1 MKAGIGWSIVAA
13 IALAS
18 AVMVLYSLREAGPPP
33 AIAPVI
39 PLAGQSPSPP
49 GQAEP
54 GTMPPIRY
62 PIEAVVTSAEL
73 PDAAPLPALDKSDA
87 ALRTALDALF
97 AKGGQSRTLLL
108 EDMIR
113 RIVVTVDSLP
123 REQVARRLVP
133 LKPAEGS
140 LLVTGRGAE
149 RVISEHNQGRYAPYV
164 ILAEGVDVDYLA
176 ALYVRFYPLFQQAY
190 QELGYPEG
198 YFNDRLVSVIDHLLA
213 TPELKGPIRLV
224 QPKVLYKFAD
234 PELEQLSVG
243 QKFLVRMGP
252 ANAARIKMRLREVR
266 RHVAGRMPEP

>member
-33 AIAPVI
+33 AIPPVI
-39 PLAGQSPSPP
+39 PLAGQSPSLP

>member
-1 MKAGIGWSIVAA
+1 
-13 IALAS
+13 
-18 AVMVLYSLREAGPPP
+18 
-33 AIAPVI
+33 
-39 PLAGQSPSPP
+39 
-49 GQAEP
+49 
-54 GTMPPIRY
+54 MPPIRY
-62 PIEAVVTSAEL
+62 PIEAVATSVAL
-73 PDAAPLPALDKSDA
+73 PDAAPLPALDNSDA

-97 AKGGQSRTLLL
+97 AKGGGSGTLLL

-113 RIVVTVDSLP
+113 RIVVTVDNLS

-164 ILAEGVDVDYLA
+164 ILAEAVDVDYLA

-190 QELGYPEG
+190 QEIGYPEG

-213 TPELKGPIRLV
+213 APEIKGPIRLV

-266 RHVAGRMPEP
+266 RHVAGRIPEP